1 MRQAIFRNRNCL
13 WFDRDSS
20 PKTSMY
26 CSRSWLTVIWAS
38 SSICCETSEP
48 KSFSFLGAVN
58 LVSMRARSVGTIKG
72 KFATP
77 TFAVPEVAS
86 GQDRGDGLQIV
97 FK

>member
-1 MRQAIFRNRNCL
+1 MRQAIRRNRNCL
-13 WFDRDSS
+13 WLDLDSS

-26 CSRSWLTVIWAS
+26 FSRSWLTVIRAS
-38 SSICCETSEP
+38 ASICCETSVP

-58 LVSMRARSVGTIKG
+58 LVSMRARSFGTIKG
-72 KFATP
+72 KFAAS

-86 GQDRGDGLQIV
+86 GQDRGDGPQIV